1 MSLVTKLAKFARTPQ
16 GRKLTDQALRKAK
29 DPRTRRQ
36 IQQLTG
42 RLGSGAARGGKRH

>member
-1 MSLVTKLAKFARTPQ
+1 MSLVSKLAKFARTPQ

-29 DPRTRRQ
+29 DPRTRAQ

-42 RLGSGAARGGKRH
+42 RGKRR